1 MKKEKK
7 KKMIDGLYKGV
18 SFICFAGAVS
28 LAVYGCYTTDY
39 MWLLV
44 AFLDFICG
52 GFSLVVNHFIRRSDM
67 LAECCNYKDGII
79 NRLHEQRNRHYERIA
94 RLTDECNELHSQLK
108 VWEGEAD
115 EKTEETAIDVSVE
128 EYRKIPI
135 SVSVDEVRKFAVD
148 AKEKCS
154 ALLSDDNMQINITVT
169 PDKVLPSMSS
179 NLYIQPKDEFSRWW
193 KIRGYDTELPKANK
207 EYYIYIRLAH
217 KGFDGEVRFLA
228 KPRLVQNEVHRFIQV
243 GTISPVTG
251 GRRTVSYSLDGF
263 RFKQIRKGRAYASK

>member
-1 MKKEKK
+1 MKKILLNIFCK
-7 KKMIDGLYKGV
+7 LAAPLV
-18 SFICFAGAVS
+18 FAFSVFA
-28 LAVYGCYTTDY
+28 
-39 MWLLV
+39 LV
-44 AFLDFICG
+44 AGLKPFQYLW
-52 GFSLVVNHFIRRSDM
+52 LVVAFCSFLCGVMVLIVRHLSERVQM
-67 LAECCNYKDGII
+67 LVSACNYKDDVIK
-79 NRLHEQRNRHYERIA
+79 NLHEQRNGLYEKIA
-94 RLTDECNELHSQLK
+94 RLSDECNELHSQLK
-108 VWEGEAD
+108 VWEGETD
-115 EKTEETAIDVSVE
+115 EQAEETAIDVSVE

-135 SVSVDEVRKFAVD
+135 SVSVDEAREFAVD

-169 PDKVLPSMSS
+169 SDKALPSMSG

-193 KIRGYDTELPKANK
+193 KIRGYDTELPKPNK

-217 KGFDGEVRFLA
+217 EGFDGEVRFLA

-263 RFKQIRKGRAYASK
+263 RFKQIRKRRADASK

>member
-1 MKKEKK
+1 MKKERKFFK
-7 KKMIDGLYKGV
+7 ALTVVALVIAGGAAIAGCV
-18 SFICFAGAVS
+18 STDSVWFTVAIFALSCAIFCRFIVD
-28 LAVYGCYTTDY
+28 YTER
-39 MWLLV
+39 
-44 AFLDFICG
+44 C
-52 GFSLVVNHFIRRSDM
+52 SR

-79 NRLHEQRNRHYERIA
+79 NGLYEQRNGLYEKIA

-115 EKTEETAIDVSVE
+115 EQAEETVIDVSVE

-135 SVSVDEVRKFAVD
+135 SISVDEAR
-148 AKEKCS
+148 EKCS
-154 ALLSDDNMQINITVT
+154 ALLSDDNAQINITVT

-263 RFKQIRKGRAYASK
+263 RFKQIRKGRTYASK

>member
-1 MKKEKK
+1 MKKILLNIFCKLAAPLVFAFSVFALVA
-7 KKMIDGLYKGV
+7 GLKPFQYLWLV
-18 SFICFAGAVS
+18 VAFCSFICGVMV
-28 LAVYGCYTTDY
+28 LIVRH
-39 MWLLV
+39 LLERV
-44 AFLDFICG
+44 Q
-52 GFSLVVNHFIRRSDM
+52 M
-67 LAECCNYKDGII
+67 LASACNYKDDVIK
-79 NRLHEQRNRHYERIA
+79 NLHEQRNGLYEKIA

-115 EKTEETAIDVSVE
+115 EQAEETAIDVSVG

-135 SVSVDEVRKFAVD
+135 SVSVVD

-154 ALLSDDNMQINITVT
+154 ALLSDDNAQINITVT
-169 PDKVLPSMSS
+169 PDKVLPLMSG